1 MTGVCLFG
9 CVPHVQVDHLCLKG
23 NKRWLYTKQEVPV
36 EGGQQFE
43 WIKQYV
49 NPWSLTHLVV
59 WCGGFGFRV

>member
-49 NPWSLTHLVV
+49 NP
-59 WCGGFGFRV
+59 